1 MKTYKKPPNCSD
13 LLLKYSNIEIWQEQ
27 MNTQDRNKDLKVQ
40 KVQGKNLKGAFAI
53 CEVTNTLTNL
63 KNNKDISG
71 NELRFQLSNM
81 IQICTESLASLQ
93 SWPLTKDVSTPSE
106 FLFGNNLNDT
116 IGIIQTSQ
124 IMLQTYSNFPYYK
137 NSKNLQRFPKNPGN
151 QNKEC
156 SSSSSSSSSQTRG

>member
-13 LLLKYSNIEIWQEQ
+13 LLLKYSNKEIWQEQ

-40 KVQGKNLKGAFAI
+40 KVQGENLKGAFAI

-93 SWPLTKDVSTPSE
+93 S
-106 FLFGNNLNDT
+106 
-116 IGIIQTSQ
+116 
-124 IMLQTYSNFPYYK
+124 
-137 NSKNLQRFPKNPGN
+137 
-151 QNKEC
+151 
-156 SSSSSSSSSQTRG
+156 